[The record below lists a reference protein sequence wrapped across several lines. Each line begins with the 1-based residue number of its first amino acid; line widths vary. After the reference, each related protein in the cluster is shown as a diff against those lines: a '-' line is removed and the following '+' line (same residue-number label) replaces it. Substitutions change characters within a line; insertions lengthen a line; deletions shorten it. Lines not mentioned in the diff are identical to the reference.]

1 MARLSYVRN
10 SVNLSAR
17 ELSLR
22 IGMSDQYI
30 SQVESGRISLSI
42 KKLLMILKTCNF
54 SINRFFSEDYK
65 SDVDSELDK
74 TIKNLS
80 PEKKKFLMGL
90 LSGDRF

>member
-1 MARLSYVRN
+1 
-10 SVNLSAR
+10 
-17 ELSLR
+17 
-22 IGMSDQYI
+22 
-30 SQVESGRISLSI
+30 
-42 KKLLMILKTCNF
+42 MILKTCNF